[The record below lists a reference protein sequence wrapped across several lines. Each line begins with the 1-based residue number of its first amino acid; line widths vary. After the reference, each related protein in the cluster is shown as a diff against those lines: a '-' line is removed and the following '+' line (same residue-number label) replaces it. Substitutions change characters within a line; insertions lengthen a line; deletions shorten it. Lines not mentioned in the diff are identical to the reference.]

1 MFFYIFFFLLLS
13 FMHLFRLQILVYNGV
28 KNEKWINPV
37 ELATYDIILTDYVTL
52 QQEFYYSNYNSTTRQ
67 LRKPA
72 QYLVVKSPL
81 LYVNWWRVCLDEAQM
96 FSSTITKPAR
106 LVAQLSAVHRWG
118 VTGTPI
124 QKSIDDLYG
133 LMYFL
138 GCSPYDEREKWST
151 LVDDFNYRA
160 NIKPLLAAL
169 RPIMWRTCKSK
180 DVMDQINIPE
190 QSNLVVNIDM
200 MDLEQFHYN
209 AEHSGCLHAFT
220 QNAQKIGSKRKLSAL
235 NPHILKIVSDS
246 ISIST

>member
-1 MFFYIFFFLLLS
+1 M
-13 FMHLFRLQILVYNGV
+13 
-28 KNEKWINPV
+28 
-37 ELATYDIILTDYVTL
+37 ATYDIILTDYKTL
-52 QQEFYYSNYNSTTRQ
+52 QREFYYSNYNSTTRQ

-72 QYLVVKSPL
+72 QYLVVKSSL
-81 LYVNWWRVCLDEAQM
+81 LYINWWRVCLDEAQM

-124 QKSIDDLYG
+124 QKSVDDLYG
-133 LMYFL
+133 LMWFL

-160 NIKPLLAAL
+160 NIKPLLTAL

-180 DVMDQINIPE
+180 DVIAQINIPE
-190 QSNLVVNIDM
+190 QTHLVVNIDM

-209 AEHSGCLHAFT
+209 AEHSRCLQAFT

-235 NPHILKIVSDS
+235 NPHILKIVSDYIS
-246 ISIST
+246 ISIE